1 MNVLKSFSKNASSS
15 VQLCFNGCTV
25 STEKIIQIK
34 KTVIMFDRCTGKIV
48 IPWFNKEAEITVWAY
63 KNTYSENASGQT
75 NCDISVILLS
85 CGNRF

>member
-1 MNVLKSFSKNASSS
+1 MLQ
-15 VQLCFNGCTV
+15 VQYNCALTV
-25 STEKIIQIK
+25 VPFPRKKIIQIK
-34 KTVIMFDRCTGKIV
+34 KKTVMMFDRCTGKIV

>member
-1 MNVLKSFSKNASSS
+1 
-15 VQLCFNGCTV
+15 
-25 STEKIIQIK
+25 
-34 KTVIMFDRCTGKIV
+34 MFDRCTGKIV